1 MNRETLTV
9 TTPISKQVV
18 VLNTYLTGREKRQLT
33 NIFLQGNLQF
43 NTESKNVSGIDYALI
58 DKEQDTVWGLVVVS
72 VDGSSED
79 VVNKILDM
87 RAEDYDFVVKE
98 VNKVRNDTKFEEKKT
113 V

>member
-1 MNRETLTV
+1 MNRETITII
-9 TTPISKQVV
+9 TPVSKHTV

-43 NTESKNVSGIDYALI
+43 NTESKNVTGLNYELI
-58 DKEQDTVWGLVVVS
+58 DREQDTVWGLVVVS
-72 VDGSSED
+72 INGNTQGIVDA
-79 VVNKILDM
+79 ILDM
-87 RAEDYDFVVKE
+87 RAEDYDFVVAE